1 MAAPVPQLALEG
13 IAAAIRG
20 SWSLR
25 QTAGAAVLGSTGVK
39 SSRSINSGGLGTGQC
54 GNVAPAGHSMS
65 NGLGHVGPQEG
76 LPCC

>member
-1 MAAPVPQLALEG
+1 MV
-13 IAAAIRG
+13 
-20 SWSLR
+20 
-25 QTAGAAVLGSTGVK
+25 GSTGVK
-39 SSRSINSGGLGTGQC
+39 SSRSINPGGLGTGQC